1 MNKAERQQKII
12 EYMLGNDKA
21 ATTDELREICSVTNE
36 TIRKDLIEMEQQRK
50 ICRVLGGAVLYERTG
65 ERLLQKRLYENL
77 KAKQEI
83 ASAALKL
90 VQDKDFVCLDS
101 GSTNLCL
108 ATRFPE
114 EKSISVLTN
123 SLNIVQEL
131 SKRGNVRVFV
141 AGGELREKNMSMTGT
156 STEAMV
162 HSYRVRKVFL
172 TSEGVDLDFGVM
184 DAHESE
190 SRVKQAMM
198 SISKE
203 VYLLVDHSKFS
214 VMTAICTAPLS
225 SLTAIVTDSEINPK
239 ILKTYRDAG
248 IRVIVADPLH

>member
-1 MNKAERQQKII
+1 MSKAERQQKII
-12 EYMLGNDKA
+12 EFMLTNDKS
-21 ATTDELREICSVTNE
+21 ATTDELCEICSVTHE

-83 ASAALKL
+83 AAAALKL

-108 ATRFPE
+108 AMAFPNR
-114 EKSISVLTN
+114 SISVLTN
-123 SLNIVQEL
+123 SLNIAQEL
-131 SKRGNVRVFV
+131 SKRDNVRVFV
-141 AGGELREKNMSMTGT
+141 AGGELRGKNMSMTGT

-162 HSYRVRKVFL
+162 NSYRVRKVFL

-198 SISKE
+198 SIGKE

-225 SLTAIVTDSEINPK
+225 SLTAIITDSEIDPK
-239 ILKTYRDAG
+239 ILKVYQDVG
-248 IRVIVADPLH
+248 IRVIVADPLR